1 MFSALQTLLSTIAD
15 KCLENSFFSSGLA
28 ESLSGVATNLNGIAL
43 NLNGITLKLKELA
56 FNPFTQTL
64 LQQDD
69 DAGAI
74 TSLSS
79 AQSLLSQL
87 WDSFIY
93 RLPGMALGIV
103 IMVAFILLAPH
114 VAKVLVK
121 PLTRTTTSPLLRSVI
136 QRSVSLLL
144 ILLGIYLF
152 LFLAGL
158 TGFAIAVVSGTGVV
172 GLILGF
178 AFRDI
183 AENFISSLL
192 LTIQRPFRIGD
203 IVQINDFTGIIQ
215 KVTARATTLV
225 DFDGNHIQIPNATI
239 YKGVIKNL
247 TANPLMRGHFV
258 IGVGYDADIQDAQRI
273 AREVTAEQGNV
284 LSDPEPQILIDELG
298 ASTYNVKVYFWVDV
312 EKTSVLKMSSVLMR
326 NITQAFLDANISMPD
341 DARERIFPEGMHLSI
356 EKSEPVGSQRHEDN
370 TEDSQELKPE
380 LSSELNPKLD
390 PDGKESVSTGFS
402 GGKESAQEVAA
413 EHSSDKSDRAKSS
426 ESADNLKS
434 KSQNKNKSKNP
445 LGHSPAGDYTVEPS
459 GTSAHSNE
467 QQQTNSHKN
476 DNHKGNKQTENRQQP
491 TSNEDDVSSE
501 AHEIREQARKSRDP
515 EAGENIL

>member
-15 KCLENSFFSSGLA
+15 KCLENSFISSGVS
-28 ESLSGVATNLNGIAL
+28 ESLSGITTNLNGIAL
-43 NLNGITLKLKELA
+43 NLKGLA

-114 VAKVLVK
+114 LAKVLIK

-258 IGVGYDADIQDAQRI
+258 TGVGYDADIQDAQRI

-341 DARERIFPEGMHLSI
+341 DARERIFPEGMNLSI
-356 EKSEPVGSQRHEDN
+356 EKSEAVGSQRHEEN
-370 TEDSQELKPE
+370 SEDCPELSSELKPE
-380 LSSELNPKLD
+380 LSPELKPELGTS
-390 PDGKESVSTGFS
+390 GKESVSTGFS
-402 GGKESAQEVAA
+402 GGKESAQEIPA
-413 EHSSDKSDRAKSS
+413 ENSSDKSDRAKSS

-434 KSQNKNKSKNP
+434 QSQDKKQSKNP
-445 LGHSPAGDYTVEPS
+445 LGHSPAGDYTVESS
-459 GTSAHSNE
+459 GTSEHSNE
-467 QQQTNSHKN
+467 QKQNNSHKN
-476 DNHKGNKQTENRQQP
+476 DSHKSNKQTENRQQRVP
-491 TSNEDDVSSE
+491 NEDDVSSE

>member
-1 MFSALQTLLSTIAD
+1 MFSAFLVIKQVISAKYI
-15 KCLENSFFSSGLA
+15 EISSQYIGTAANHLF
-28 ESLSGVATNLNGIAL
+28 VQN
-43 NLNGITLKLKELA
+43 
-56 FNPFTQTL
+56 L
-64 LQQDD
+64 LQQDGE
-69 DAGAI
+69 AGSI
-74 TSLSS
+74 SSLSS

-87 WDSFIY
+87 WDNFVY
-93 RLPGMALGIV
+93 RLPGLALGIV
-103 IMVAFILLAPH
+103 IMAAFILLAPH
-114 VAKVLVK
+114 IAKVLVK

-136 QRSVSLLL
+136 QRSVSLVL

-247 TANPLMRGHFV
+247 TANPLMRGQFV
-258 IGVGYDADIQDAQRI
+258 IGVGYDADIQQAQQI
-273 AREVTAEQGNV
+273 AQEITAEQDNV
-284 LSDPEPQILIDELG
+284 LNDPEPQILIDELG
-298 ASTYNVKVYFWVDV
+298 PSTYNIKVYFWVDV
-312 EKTSVLKMSSVLMR
+312 EKTSVLKMASVLMR
-326 NITQAFLDANISMPD
+326 KITQAFLEANISMPD
-341 DARERIFPEGMHLSI
+341 DARERIFPEGMHIYHTS
-356 EKSEPVGSQRHEDN
+356 EKGASSANPSENVAN
-370 TEDSQELKPE
+370 E
-380 LSSELNPKLD
+380 LSEITTEQKNVKSFDSEKN
-390 PDGKESVSTGFS
+390 
-402 GGKESAQEVAA
+402 
-413 EHSSDKSDRAKSS
+413 S
-426 ESADNLKS
+426 EEA
-434 KSQNKNKSKNP
+434 
-445 LGHSPAGDYTVEPS
+445 
-459 GTSAHSNE
+459 
-467 QQQTNSHKN
+467 
-476 DNHKGNKQTENRQQP
+476 TENR
-491 TSNEDDVSSE
+491 NERSSAKGAGTTRPQESKVNDDVSSE

>member
-1 MFSALQTLLSTIAD
+1 MFSAQQLLLPGFLNKRVGLSFTQTDTI
-15 KCLENSFFSSGLA
+15 SS
-28 ESLSGVATNLNGIAL
+28 ERFI
-43 NLNGITLKLKELA
+43 
-56 FNPFTQTL
+56 QTL
-64 LQQDD
+64 LQQSEDG
-69 DAGAI
+69 GAI
-74 TSLSS
+74 SSLSS

-93 RLPGMALGIV
+93 RLPGLALGLV

-114 VAKVLVK
+114 IAKVIVK
-121 PLTRTTTSPLLRSVI
+121 PLTRTTTSALLRSVI
-136 QRSVSLLL
+136 QRSVSLVL

-247 TANPLMRGHFV
+247 TANPLMRGQFI
-258 IGVGYDADIQDAQRI
+258 IGVGYDSDIQQAQRI
-273 AREVTAEQGNV
+273 AQKITASQDNV
-284 LSDPEPQILIDELG
+284 LKDPEPQILIDELG
-298 ASTYNVKVYFWVDV
+298 SSTYNIKVYFWVDV
-312 EKTSVLKMSSVLMR
+312 EKTSVLKMASVLMR
-326 NITQAFLDANISMPD
+326 KITQAFLDANISMPD
-341 DARERIFPEGMHLSI
+341 DARERIFPEGLNLRV
-356 EKSEPVGSQRHEDN
+356 EQNEATGSQRRKEESLED
-370 TEDSQELKPE
+370 K
-380 LSSELNPKLD
+380 
-390 PDGKESVSTGFS
+390 GSVSTGFS
-402 GGKESAQEVAA
+402 GGRETTNENNVDTTNHERSQAKGSDSPSIES
-413 EHSSDKSDRAKSS
+413 
-426 ESADNLKS
+426 N
-434 KSQNKNKSKNP
+434 NKGKNP
-445 LGHSPAGDYTVEPS
+445 LGHGAAGDYSVNPKDALAQNSERK
-459 GTSAHSNE
+459 HSSNPKNTAYNE
-467 QQQTNSHKN
+467 SPEERLSTQ
-476 DNHKGNKQTENRQQP
+476 
-491 TSNEDDVSSE
+491 DDVSSE
-501 AHEIREQARKSRDP
+501 AHEIREQARRSRDP